1 MKCFCRILVWLIPL
15 LSFCNPLAIIH
26 LRVNKLWVI
35 ITWLMTDWWVEPI
48 HDVAALNG
56 SFVNRV
62 YLLLKKNSWLC
73 NHHSPPPPLDSSPEM
88 NQDVYTRVFRQT
100 SLRFPV
106 ASKSRYQLLPLR
118 LSVCLSTD
126 DCIYSL
132 KWGFMMIWM
141 DVLCRLAREEERD
154 LNGVFA

>member
-15 LSFCNPLAIIH
+15 LSFCNPLATIH

-48 HDVAALNG
+48 HDVPALNG

-73 NHHSPPPPLDSSPEM
+73 NHHSPPPPLDSPPEM

-100 SLRFPV
+100 PLRFPV
-106 ASKSRYQLLPLR
+106 ASKSRYQLLPLCLPFHRR
-118 LSVCLSTD
+118 LYIFAQVGFYD
-126 DCIYSL
+126 DMNGCSL
-132 KWGFMMIWM
+132 QVM
-141 DVLCRLAREEERD
+141 LAREEERD